1 MITTQ
6 YWDEPYEAISR
17 SELETLQLERLKK
30 TLDLVSR
37 HKFYGNKYSEAGL
50 DISEVKSLKDVAKLP
65 FTTKQDLRNNYPY
78 GLLCVPKDKLVRLHA
93 SSGTTGQATAIFYTK
108 SDIDVWTDL
117 LARCMYMTGARPGD
131 TFQNLAGYG
140 LFTGGLGFHYGA
152 ERLGLLTIPSGA
164 GNSKRQIQLMR
175 DFSTNIL
182 HVIPSYALILMDV
195 LTEMGVDPRRDL
207 NLRIAYLGAEPYSE
221 EVRRRVE
228 NFYGIKV
235 YNSFGLSEMNG
246 PGVAFECP
254 NQSGMHI
261 WEDAYLV
268 EIVDPLT
275 LEPLPDGAVGEL
287 VLTTLNREAMP
298 MIRYR
303 TKDLTRII
311 PGECSCGR
319 VHRRIDRIHGRSD
332 DMIIIKGVN
341 IFPVQ
346 IEQVLMNTPEVG
358 NNYVIVVHQENDVDD
373 ITVRAEVTDKLFIE
387 DIGKQ
392 QQIRKKIAHSLKDE
406 LLITPAVELVEPN
419 SLPQGDGKAVRVMD
433 LRKK

>member
-1 MITTQ
+1 
-6 YWDEPYEAISR
+6 
-17 SELETLQLERLKK
+17 
-30 TLDLVSR
+30 
-37 HKFYGNKYSEAGL
+37 
-50 DISEVKSLKDVAKLP
+50 
-65 FTTKQDLRNNYPY
+65 
-78 GLLCVPKDKLVRLHA
+78 
-93 SSGTTGQATAIFYTK
+93 
-108 SDIDVWTDL
+108 
-117 LARCMYMTGARPGD
+117 
-131 TFQNLAGYG
+131 
-140 LFTGGLGFHYGA
+140 
-152 ERLGLLTIPSGA
+152 
-164 GNSKRQIQLMR
+164 MR

-182 HVIPSYALILMDV
+182 HVIPSYALKLMDV
-195 LTEMGVDPRRDL
+195 LSDMGIDPRRDL
-207 NLRIAYLGAEPYSE
+207 ELRIAYLGAEPHSE

-268 EIVDPLT
+268 EIVDPVT

-287 VLTTLNREAMP
+287 VLSTLNREAMP

-319 VHRRIDRIHGRSD
+319 VHRRIDRINGRAD

-387 DIGKQ
+387 DTRKQ
-392 QQIRKKIAHSLKDE
+392 QQIQKKIAHSLKDE